1 MEEFGRT
8 IQLAE
13 FPKREKKIVKKN
25 VISMM
30 IDIYYLI
37 RNDRKKIKIPTVL
50 SCKQVNLVQKISK
63 FITTHIWNFP
73 ALFFC

>member
-25 VISMM
+25 VLSMM

-37 RNDRKKIKIPTVL
+37 SIYKILFEIGTPG
-50 SCKQVNLVQKISK
+50 SKQCYDICS
-63 FITTHIWNFP
+63 T
-73 ALFFC
+73 

>member
-1 MEEFGRT
+1 MRSNISLVEEFGRT

-37 RNDRKKIKIPTVL
+37 RNDRKKLKFL
-50 SCKQVNLVQKISK
+50 LFYLVNK
-63 FITTHIWNFP
+63 
-73 ALFFC
+73 